1 LIEMTPLLVVAG
13 LTGCATAHPEPL
25 ARRTDLAGLAGLDLN
40 VTATGDPDP
49 SRRIDIAQ
57 PLTIDQIGLLAMLN
71 NPDLKSERGTL
82 DVARVALLQATLLPD
97 PTANLVYVPSWSP
110 APAPPPRSPPR
121 WRRTSWRS

>member
-13 LTGCATAHPEPL
+13 LTGCATYHPEPL
-25 ARRTDLAGLAGLDLN
+25 PRRTDLAAGLAGLDLN
-40 VTATGDPDP
+40 VPATRDPDP

-97 PTANLVYVPSWSP
+97 PTANLVYVPSWLP
-110 APAPPPRSPPR
+110 APAPPPR

>member
-13 LTGCATAHPEPL
+13 LTGCATYHPEPL
-25 ARRTDLAGLAGLDLN
+25 PRRTDLALAGLDLN
-40 VTATGDPDP
+40 VTATGDADP

-57 PLTIDQIGLLAMLN
+57 PLTIDQIGLPAMLN

-97 PTANLVYVPSWSP
+97 PTANLVCVPSWSP
-110 APAPPPRSPPR
+110 APAPPPR

>member
-1 LIEMTPLLVVAG
+1 LLGSSVARPIIRSRCRG
-13 LTGCATAHPEPL
+13 A
-25 ARRTDLAGLAGLDLN
+25 DLGLAGLDLN
-40 VTATGDPDP
+40 VTTGDPDP

-97 PTANLVYVPSWSP
+97 PTANLVYVPSWLP
-110 APAPPPRSPPR
+110 ASAPPPR

>member
-1 LIEMTPLLVVAG
+1 MLGSSVARPIIRSRCRG
-13 LTGCATAHPEPL
+13 A
-25 ARRTDLAGLAGLDLN
+25 DLGLAGLDLN
-40 VTATGDPDP
+40 VTATGDPNP

-97 PTANLVYVPSWSP
+97 PTANLVYVPSWLP
-110 APAPPPRSPPR
+110 APAPPPR